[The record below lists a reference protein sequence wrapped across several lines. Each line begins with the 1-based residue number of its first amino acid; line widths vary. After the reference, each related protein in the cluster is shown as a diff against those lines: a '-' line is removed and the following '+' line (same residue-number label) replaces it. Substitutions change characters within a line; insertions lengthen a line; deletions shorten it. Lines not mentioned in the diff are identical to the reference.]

1 VNHIKVFMQ
10 DVRDEG
16 IVYAV
21 QAVVEWLDASLNP
34 YTQLR
39 EAQAW
44 AADFRV
50 VIDELSEENVQLAEK
65 VEWLERHASYD
76 EGTIAFAKQ
85 RAAYAKRALRKAIDL
100 MSEEQ
105 LAALMSDDEGTV
117 PNDAE
122 D

>member
-1 VNHIKVFMQ
+1 MNHIKVFMR

-44 AADFRV
+44 ATDHRA
-50 VIDELSEENVQLAEK
+50 VIDVLAEENVRLHKCIELYK
-65 VEWLERHASYD
+65 
-76 EGTIAFAKQ
+76 
-85 RAAYAKRALRKAIDL
+85 KAVPVGGVLWAI
-100 MSEEQ
+100 S
-105 LAALMSDDEGTV
+105 TV
-117 PNDAE
+117 PNDDYPLIPYIKKE
-122 D
+122 QNQ

>member
-1 VNHIKVFMQ
+1 MNHIKEFLR

-21 QAVVEWLDASLNP
+21 KAWVPWWAWQINP

-50 VIDELSEENVQLAEK
+50 VIDELAEENVRLAEK
-65 VEWLERHASYD
+65 VEWLERHARYD

-85 RAAYAKRALRKAIDL
+85 GATYAKRALRKAIDL

-105 LAALMSDDEGTV
+105 LAALMSDD
-117 PNDAE
+117 
-122 D
+122 